1 MRDVWSFPAIAL
13 WEKNFGK
20 HPTQKPLN
28 LLVRLLLMESNIDS
42 IICVPFSGSST
53 TSIAQTFCKGGL
65 QGLKKRMSL

>member
-28 LLVRLLLMESNIDS
+28 LLVRLLLMESNIEFYHLRS
-42 IICVPFSGSST
+42 F
-53 TSIAQTFCKGGL
+53 
-65 QGLKKRMSL
+65 